1 MIRKCLHEFCAS
13 ILSFGQRFQPFCG
26 EQNAANGIL
35 GEAENH
41 DEFTWISMGQKI
53 LKIVQIFWA
62 SPNTILGSFVGITGM
77 IFGGKGRIRRGCL
90 EFYGGLVAFL
100 LRRTPIKAIA
110 MTLGHSILGQTA
122 TDLDAARDHE
132 HIHVQQYERWGPF
145 FLPLYFW
152 YSFVLWMQKKEAYR
166 NNPFEKEAYE
176 KTEIVFP
183 DQDQEEN

>member
-1 MIRKCLHEFCAS
+1 
-13 ILSFGQRFQPFCG
+13 
-26 EQNAANGIL
+26 
-35 GEAENH
+35 
-41 DEFTWISMGQKI
+41 MGQKI

-145 FLPLYFW
+145 FCLCIFGIRL
-152 YSFVLWMQKKEAYR
+152 SFGCKRRKRTETTLLKKR
-166 NNPFEKEAYE
+166 RTKKRKSFFRI
-176 KTEIVFP
+176 KTKRKIDFP
-183 DQDQEEN
+183 NSF